1 MAAQGLGELA
11 QTFGPRA
18 TRWAIVIVVLAVCLS
33 IGLQLHFFLRSLASD
48 RADAGQSTVEVTRR
62 PPPPRTAGREIA
74 SWNLFGAAEVEPVE
88 GGNMDNLPITNL
100 RLVLRGTFAAEN
112 DQNSSAIVEGPDD
125 RVEFYAVGDRM
136 PAGVTLHA
144 VYRDRVVLSRGGRLE
159 TLFFPDA
166 NRELNMGSGSS
177 GGGTS
182 AAARVEQR
190 KREIMQQQLE
200 QIREKLKLRQ
210 QEQAKEAEQAQQ

>member
-1 MAAQGLGELA
+1 MAAQGIGELA

-18 TRWAIVIVVLAVCLS
+18 TRWAVIVVVLAVCVS
-33 IGLQLHFFLRSLASD
+33 IGLQLHAFLGSLASD
-48 RADAGQSTVEVTRR
+48 RAGAEQTSVEVTRR
-62 PPPPRTAGREIA
+62 PPPPRTRGKEIA
-74 SWNLFGAAEVEPVE
+74 SWNLFGAAEVEP
-88 GGNMDNLPITNL
+88 GASDNMDNLPITNL

-159 TLFFPDA
+159 TLFFPDSD
-166 NRELNMGSGSS
+166 RDLDMGGES
-177 GGGTS
+177 GGLSTS
-182 AAARVEQR
+182 ARVEQR
-190 KREIMQQQLE
+190 KREIMQKQLE

-210 QEQAKEAEQAQQ
+210 QQQAENAAPAQQ

>member
-18 TRWAIVIVVLAVCLS
+18 TRWVVIVVVLGVCVS
-33 IGLQLHFFLRSLASD
+33 IGLQLHFFLGSLASD
-48 RADAGQSTVEVTRR
+48 RAGAKQSTVEVTRR
-62 PPPPRTAGREIA
+62 PPPPRTVGSEIA
-74 SWNLFGAAEVEPVE
+74 AWNLFGAAEVQPAE

-166 NRELNMGSGSS
+166 NRELNMGTTQA
-177 GGGTS
+177 GTS
-182 AAARVEQR
+182 SAARVEQR

-210 QEQAKEAEQAQQ
+210 QEQAKETGQAQPE

>member
-18 TRWAIVIVVLAVCLS
+18 TRWAVIVVVLGVCVS
-33 IGLQLHFFLRSLASD
+33 IGLQLHWFLQSLASD
-48 RADAGQSTVEVTRR
+48 RAGAEQSSVEVTRR
-62 PPPPRTAGREIA
+62 PPPPRTRGTEMA
-74 SWNLFGAAEVEPVE
+74 SWNLFGAAEVEP
-88 GGNMDNLPITNL
+88 GAGDDMDNLPITNL

-125 RVEFYAVGDRM
+125 RVEFYAVGDSM
-136 PAGVTLHA
+136 PNNVTLHA

-166 NRELNMGSGSS
+166 DREMSMGSAS
-177 GGGTS
+177 GGSVST
-182 AAARVEQR
+182 AARVEQR
-190 KREIMQQQLE
+190 KREIMQKQLE

-210 QEQAKEAEQAQQ
+210 QQQEKEAAQAQQ